1 MIDINKILEEIC
13 NDKRVN
19 DDNFDLIESGL
30 LDSYTMIELFVTLE
44 DNNIE
49 LYPTQIKRDD
59 LRTPGKIK
67 KIIKEYIEKNK

>member
-1 MIDINKILEEIC
+1 MIDINKLLEKIC

-19 DDNFDLIESGL
+19 DDNFDLIENDL
-30 LDSYTMIELFVTLE
+30 LDSYAMIELFVSLE

-67 KIIKEYIEKNK
+67 KLVKDYIEKKK

>member
-19 DDNFDLIESGL
+19 DDDFDLIESGL
-30 LDSYTMIELFVTLE
+30 LDSYAMIELFVTLE